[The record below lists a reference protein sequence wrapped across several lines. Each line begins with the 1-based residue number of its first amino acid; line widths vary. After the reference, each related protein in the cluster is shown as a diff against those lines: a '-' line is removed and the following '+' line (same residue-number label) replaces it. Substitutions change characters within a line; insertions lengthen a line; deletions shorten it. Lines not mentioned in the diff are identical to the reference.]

1 MSLTFSVESAV
12 EQAFIAAGDLVKTG
26 VLTEETT
33 NGFSFASG
41 TLDSNESDY
50 SLQFIEIS
58 SVLDKDSNLIKEL
71 VVRTKDLDGSR
82 YSIITFNNETYRF
95 QKLEE
100 FPGVTKLT
108 VRSVPNV

>member
-1 MSLTFSVESAV
+1 MSLTASVEAAV
-12 EQAFIAAGDLVKTG
+12 EQAFFAAGDLVKTG

-41 TLDSNESDY
+41 TLDSNESNY

-58 SVLDKDSNLIKEL
+58 SVLDKESNTVKEL
-71 VVRTKDLDGSR
+71 IVRTKDLDGSR
-82 YSIITFNNETYRF
+82 YSTIVFNNQTYRF

-100 FPGVTKLT
+100 YTGITKLT